1 MSLFARA
8 FSFATMTVAAAL
20 VASFGTPGF
29 ARELSEAV
37 NVPSPLPVPVL
48 REGVA
53 PQADPATPA
62 LSNLVGTRPGD
73 VVAFGTLA
81 AAVAAQPAAEAL
93 GADPLAEDLS
103 CMAGAIYFESKGEP
117 LSGQLAV
124 AEVILNRS
132 RSGRF
137 PRSICSVVT
146 QPGQFSFVRGGR
158 VPAVAAN
165 AAYRTAVAVAR
176 VALGEMWDSPA
187 SDAMYFHARR
197 AAPGWGRTAVAT
209 IGNHIFYR

>member
-1 MSLFARA
+1 MSFFARVA
-8 FSFATMTVAAAL
+8 SFATIAAAAL
-20 VASFGTPGF
+20 ITSVGTPGF
-29 ARELSEAV
+29 ARELSETV
-37 NVPSPLPVPVL
+37 NVSSALPVP
-48 REGVA
+48 GVA
-53 PQADPATPA
+53 ASVPGETVA
-62 LSNLVGTRPGD
+62 LVGTGPGD

-81 AAVAAQPAAEAL
+81 AAVAAQPVTEAY
-93 GADPLAEDLS
+93 GGDTIGEDLS

-124 AEVILNRS
+124 AEVILNRT

-158 VPAVAAN
+158 VPAVAPN
-165 AAYRTAVAVAR
+165 AAYRTALAVAR

-187 SDAMYFHARR
+187 SEALYFHARR
-197 AAPGWGRTAVAT
+197 AAPGWGRQAVAT
-209 IGNHIFYR
+209 IGNHVFYR